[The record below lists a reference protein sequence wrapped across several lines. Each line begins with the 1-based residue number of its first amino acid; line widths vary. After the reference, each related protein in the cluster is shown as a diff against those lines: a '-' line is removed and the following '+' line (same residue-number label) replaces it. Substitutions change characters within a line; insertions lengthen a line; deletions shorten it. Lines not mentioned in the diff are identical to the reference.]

1 MLQEIKIEQT
11 KYSPKIYLREGNIH
25 FEGRSVLNDP
35 YHFYQPVFS
44 WIERYIDS
52 DPKDIR
58 IDLKFEYI
66 NTSSVKWIFE
76 MLKTFLRK
84 PELKKQL
91 NINWYYE
98 DGDDDMQEL
107 GEILKSIMNSSFH
120 IIKIRE

>member
-1 MLQEIKIEQT
+1 MQQEIKIDQT
-11 KYSPKIYLREGNIH
+11 KYSPKVYLRDGKIY

-44 WIERYIDS
+44 WIRQYIDS
-52 DPKDIR
+52 DPTNIR

-66 NTSSVKWIFE
+66 NTSSVKWVFE
-76 MLKTFLRK
+76 MLKTFLKK
-84 PELKKQL
+84 PGLKKEL

-98 DGDDDMQEL
+98 EGDEDMLEL

-120 IIKIRE
+120 IIKTRE